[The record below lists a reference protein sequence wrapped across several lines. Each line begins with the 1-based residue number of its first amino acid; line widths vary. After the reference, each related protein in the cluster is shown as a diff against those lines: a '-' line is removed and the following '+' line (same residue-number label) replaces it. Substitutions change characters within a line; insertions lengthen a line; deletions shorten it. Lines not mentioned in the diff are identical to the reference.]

1 MTVLSGAGLELIFFG
16 GDGDSGIE
24 VFSSICAVVSLI
36 DFCFILGVLVVDR
49 LGSCFGSS
57 SEVSMS
63 SVEDLLSGLVC
74 LLSLL
79 GGGVCLFSS
88 LSYVS
93 CLLGAGVGLC

>member
-1 MTVLSGAGLELIFFG
+1 MTVSSGAGLALIFFG

-24 VFSSICAVVSLI
+24 VFCRICAVVSLI
-36 DFCFILGVLVVDR
+36 DFCFIFGVLVGDR

-63 SVEDLLSGLVC
+63 SFEDLLSGLVC
-74 LLSLL
+74 LLSRL
-79 GGGVCLFSS
+79 GGGLCRFSS